1 MPHQRYSMVTP
12 SHIILLVVILL
23 IVLVVFGASRIGDV
37 GGALGKS
44 VREFR
49 SEVKSDPATSDTS
62 DGSSS

>member
-1 MPHQRYSMVTP
+1 MVTP

-23 IVLVVFGASRIGDV
+23 IVLVVFGASRLGDV

-49 SEVKSDPATSDTS
+49 HEVKNDSSDSDKSNSSATP
-62 DGSSS
+62 